1 MQSLISLKKI
11 RKKEPISAYVILWGI
26 EDSQVVVRFL
36 KGTTEVKL
44 SQFSTIILHIFLKLM
59 KMFIKI

>member
-1 MQSLISLKKI
+1 MQSLISLKKNTQK
-11 RKKEPISAYVILWGI
+11 RTNISLLHTV
-26 EDSQVVVRFL
+26 DSQVVVRFP
-36 KGTTEVKL
+36 KDTTEVKL

>member
-1 MQSLISLKKI
+1 MQSLISLKKNTQK
-11 RKKEPISAYVILWGI
+11 RTNISLRHIV
-26 EDSQVVVRFL
+26 DSQVVVRFP

-44 SQFSTIILHIFLKLM
+44 SRFLTIILHSFLKLM

>member
-11 RKKEPISAYVILWGI
+11 RKKEPISAYFILWGI
-26 EDSQVVVRFL
+26 EDSQVVVRFP
-36 KGTTEVKL
+36 KRTTEVKL